1 MTEQEKQEFW
11 RNQQLFT
18 MNDIIRTPN
27 GAILLNPRAMAKVEE
42 EYQIEIPKGRIFSLR
57 EARDL
62 IINEET
68 KRRQK
73 ITASSTESEKSTG
86 SAMIEKVA
94 SYFKI
99 LPLSKKSNLLFIG
112 KELNRIFYRVK
123 PSEVIQ
129 GIQLAQEQGL
139 IDNADDIIKSYHN
152 QLGLRALAV
161 NFEKIGKTE
170 EPDVAVNKLAAFI
183 FANYKHGF
191 SYGQVKQV
199 LGQSSLSNEMKKQ
212 ITDRFY
218 ELLMPDVL
226 ARYQDTK
233 LRGSLLAKDILEHY
247 DEFDMERIFAIL
259 DIGLPDF
266 QIDKVRYEAYRIEDE
281 SYVRDILLDGN
292 RKRLSAAEIVQQ
304 LENLQSEYP
313 KECILATICDMRSK
327 HLVLPYD
334 DIINGYLK
342 SNVVD
347 SKFEPTPEVPIH
359 KEEANE
365 LIPVN
370 RQVFELSPSGDF
382 IIPNEEGT
390 ELSGPE
396 ILSSSD
402 FEPISTGKKHRVI
415 NREKAVTPKDKKA
428 VIAGLVVAAGAI
440 STAVLTT
447 IFKVSPLEAA
457 KNAAA
462 SIASFAAGN
471 VFLSQILPATASLV
485 GNLSLFGLAA
495 VGTVTW
501 LKRVKA
507 KQKEQRKQEILD
519 VLEEVRKA
527 EAEKGGR
534 TR

>member
-11 RNQQLFT
+11 KNQQLFT
-18 MNDIIRTPN
+18 MSDIIRTGN
-27 GAILLNPRAMAKVEE
+27 GAILINPKAMAKVAE
-42 EYQIEIPKGRIFSLR
+42 EYQIDVPKGRIFSLR

-68 KRRQK
+68 KRREK
-73 ITASSTESEKSTG
+73 VTSSSAESEPLVASN
-86 SAMIEKVA
+86 SEKVA
-94 SYFKI
+94 AYFKI
-99 LPLSKKSNLLFIG
+99 LPLSKKGNLLFIG
-112 KELNRIFYRVK
+112 KELNRIFFQVK

-139 IDNADDIIKSYHN
+139 IDNADAIIKEYHN
-152 QLGLRALAV
+152 QLGLRALAI
-161 NFEKIGKTE
+161 NFEKIGMTQ
-170 EPDVAVNKLAAFI
+170 EPDVAVNKLASFI

-191 SYGQVKQV
+191 SYGQVRHV
-199 LGQSSLSNEMKKQ
+199 LENSSLSDEMKAN

-218 ELLMPDVL
+218 ELLMPDVI
-226 ARYQDTK
+226 ARYKDTK
-233 LRGSLLAKDILEHY
+233 LRGSLLAKDILKNY

-259 DIGLPDF
+259 DVGLQDF
-266 QIDKVRYEAYRIEDE
+266 QIDKVRFETYKIEDE
-281 SYVRDILLDGN
+281 PFLIDILLDSN
-292 RKRLSAAEIVQQ
+292 RKRLKAEEIVAR
-304 LENLQSEYP
+304 LEDFQSEYP
-313 KECILATICDMRSK
+313 KEFIVSTIENLRAK
-327 HLVLPYD
+327 NLVLPYD
-334 DIINGYLK
+334 DIINGFLK
-342 SNVVD
+342 KNVPE
-347 SKFEPTPEVPIH
+347 KKEP
-359 KEEANE
+359 EATASNE

-370 RQVFELSPSGDF
+370 RSIFELSSTGEFVD
-382 IIPNEEGT
+382 PNETDLVPYEV
-390 ELSGPE
+390 EAE
-396 ILSSSD
+396 IVPSAG
-402 FEPISTGKKHRVI
+402 FEPISTGKKHRI
-415 NREKAVTPKDKKA
+415 LNREKAVTPKDKKA
-428 VIAGLVVAAGAI
+428 VIAGLIVAAGAI

-507 KQKEQRKQEILD
+507 KQKEQRKQEILE
-519 VLEEVRKA
+519 VLEEVRRE

-534 TR
+534 IR